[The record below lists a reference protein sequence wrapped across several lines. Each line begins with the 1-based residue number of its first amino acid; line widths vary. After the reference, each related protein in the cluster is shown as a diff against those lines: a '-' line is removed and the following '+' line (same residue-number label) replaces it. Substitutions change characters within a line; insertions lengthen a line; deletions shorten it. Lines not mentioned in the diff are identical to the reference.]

1 MEDKRFMVTHSL
13 LSSWSYAM
21 KDNPFEDL
29 TSERDAMQD
38 FLQTLRREPIPTNEA
53 MQNGIDFENLVTAI
67 LKGRADT
74 GHRWYEAAK
83 EVASL
88 IDGAQLQ
95 HKAFS
100 TVRIGKRDVFLYGRL
115 DALKA
120 GIIYDIKFTKN
131 YDAGKYF
138 DSTQHPMY
146 FAIVP
151 EAYGFTYLASN
162 GSQVWPEHYRRD
174 ETQDIIPVIQQF
186 FDWLDGQGLMQVYL
200 DHWEARA

>member
-1 MEDKRFMVTHSL
+1 MDDKRFMVTHSL
-13 LSSWSYAM
+13 LNSWAYAL
-21 KDNPFEDL
+21 KENPYEDL
-29 TSERDAMQD
+29 TSERDPMQD
-38 FLQTLRREPIPTNEA
+38 FLATLRREPIPTNEA
-53 MQNGIDFENLVTAI
+53 MQNGIDFEDLVTAVI
-67 LKGRADT
+67 KGNADT

-83 EVASL
+83 EVAS
-88 IDGAQLQ
+88 IIGGAQLQ
-95 HKAFS
+95 HKAS
-100 TVRIGKRDVFLYGRL
+100 RTVRISGRDVFLYGRL

-120 GIIYDIKFTKN
+120 GVIYDIKFTSK

-146 FAIVP
+146 LTIVP

-174 ETQDIIPVIQQF
+174 ETPDIIQTIQHF
-186 FDWLDGQGLMQVYL
+186 YAWLDGQGLTKVYL